1 MTTEYPS
8 LDHAIIH
15 ANAHGA
21 RIRIVTDD
29 EAESAAA
36 MLQMLFPHEPV
47 LRLPLPCR
55 HTCLYTHN
63 ASAAEVAAQ
72 VAGHPCERQNGPI

>member
-1 MTTEYPS
+1 MTTQSPS

-15 ANAHGA
+15 THAHSA
-21 RIRIVTDD
+21 RIRIVSDD
-29 EAESAAA
+29 QADSAAM

-47 LRLPLPCR
+47 LRMPLRCR
-55 HTCLYTHN
+55 HTCVYTHN

-72 VAGHPCERQNGPI
+72 VADHPCERINTPV